1 MGSRNRVGRGLLY
14 RPARLHTEAYGI
26 DSLEL
31 IPALLK
37 SLKIRALSVKF
48 CSCKMWIRL
57 RSLSLGTLQTACQYQ
72 AARQKKRGARRISHL
87 PETVDG
93 WDGKKSA
100 YCVQTLTYLWKLVR
114 IFCGQLCWHMST
126 TLYCMKCMV
135 HCLKHGQMLCTDLCI
150 TRNETAQP
158 RSQFLH
164 ACICEPFIY
173 SQNRS
178 AYLAAT
184 K

>member
-1 MGSRNRVGRGLLY
+1 
-14 RPARLHTEAYGI
+14 
-26 DSLEL
+26 
-31 IPALLK
+31 
-37 SLKIRALSVKF
+37 
-48 CSCKMWIRL
+48 MWIRL

-126 TLYCMKCMV
+126 TLHCMKCMV
-135 HCLKHGQMLCTDLCI
+135 HCFKHGHMLWAENPIYLLP
-150 TRNETAQP
+150 EMKLHVL

-164 ACICEPFIY
+164 SCICERFIY
-173 SQNRS
+173 FQDRS
-178 AYLAAT
+178 ASWAAAKYSRWMWKLET
-184 K
+184 EHYHSVWKITRPRRFISRNK